1 MPVIIVTAFAT
12 TETAIEAMNRGQLKL
27 PYQAPQ
33 HSPLSGFVAKAVEV
47 SRLRHVPAVYAE
59 ADSGD
64 EKVDRIVGSSPKM
77 QEVFKAIGRAAAQD
91 VTVLI
96 LGESGTGK
104 ELIARALYQHSHRK
118 DGPFLA
124 LNCPLFRRPC
134 SKVSCLATNAG
145 HLREPTGDASAN
157 SSRLEKGTLLLDE
170 IGDMSPATQGKV
182 LRLLQER
189 HFERLGGNETIK
201 TDVRVIAATN
211 KDLKALVA
219 TGRFREDLYYRLNV
233 FVIKLPPLR
242 ERLEDLPLLVNH
254 FIKIYNR
261 ELNKKALSVASEVM
275 SRLKRHSWPGNVRSC
290 KTPSNGAPA

>member
-1 MPVIIVTAFAT
+1 MPRVLVIDDEPNVIYSLQKGLQSASLIVEGASSAKQGIERARLRNYDVTILDVRLPDMSGLDAFGRIQEIDPRMPVIIVTAFAT
-12 TETAIEAMNRGQLKL
+12 TETAIEAMKRGAYDYLIK
-27 PYQAPQ
+27 
-33 HSPLSGFVAKAVEV
+33 PLNIHPLRELVAKAVEV

-124 LNCPLFRRPC
+124 LNSPLFRRPC

-157 SSRLEKGTLLLDE
+157 SSRLKKGPSCWTRL
-170 IGDMSPATQGKV
+170 AT
-182 LRLLQER
+182 
-189 HFERLGGNETIK
+189 
-201 TDVRVIAATN
+201 
-211 KDLKALVA
+211 
-219 TGRFREDLYYRLNV
+219 
-233 FVIKLPPLR
+233 
-242 ERLEDLPLLVNH
+242 
-254 FIKIYNR
+254 
-261 ELNKKALSVASEVM
+261 
-275 SRLKRHSWPGNVRSC
+275 
-290 KTPSNGAPA
+290 